1 MSSPKAPPSV
11 APHARLAELDALRG
25 IAAMAVVLFHYF
37 TKYEE
42 LFGHNTPPVF
52 SLPWGSYNGVHLF
65 SLGHYGVNLFFMI
78 SGFVI
83 FMTLERTKA
92 PMDFVVSRF
101 SRLFPA
107 YWAAVALT
115 FSVVLLLGLPGKEVS
130 FAQALANFSMVQ
142 SFFNVPHV
150 DGVYWTLEVE
160 LLFYAWAFLA
170 YRLGWLHRVHALLL
184 AAMALRLIYFVAA
197 EFFRVDLP
205 WIVSRYLIL
214 NFIAW
219 FAIGVMVYRLSGR
232 ASSGHCTRR
241 ADLSVVAC
249 AIALLATVHSLW
261 IGLLALAL
269 SAVLWGAASGHL
281 PWLGNRLLLGLG
293 TISYTLYLVHENIGW
308 AVMRPLQAAGWSSKL
323 SILLAL
329 ILSLVLATLL
339 TWLVERPAMAWIRK
353 RYKQQQATTPSTS
366 PHAAP

>member
-1 MSSPKAPPSV
+1 VTSTSSPPH
-11 APHARLAELDALRG
+11 HARLAELDALRG
-25 IAAMAVVLFHYF
+25 IAALAVVLFHYF
-37 TKYEE
+37 TKFDE
-42 LFGHNTPPVF
+42 LFGHSTPPVF
-52 SLPWGSYNGVHLF
+52 SLPWGSVDGVRLF

-107 YWAAVALT
+107 YWAAVAIT

-130 FAQALANFSMVQ
+130 FAQALANLSMVH
-142 SFFNVPHV
+142 SFFMVPHV

-184 AAMALRLIYFVAA
+184 AAMALRLAYFIAA
-197 EFFRVDLP
+197 EFFHVDLP
-205 WIVSRYLIL
+205 WIASRYLIL

-219 FAIGVMVYRLSGR
+219 FALGVMVYRL
-232 ASSGHCTRR
+232 TRR
-241 ADLSVVAC
+241 PKNPTPTLDLIVVAC
-249 AIALLATVHSLW
+249 AIALLTCVHSWW
-261 IGLLALAL
+261 IGALALAL
-269 SAVLWGAASGHL
+269 TALLWGAASGHL

-308 AVMRPLQAAGWSSKL
+308 AVMRRLQASGWSSNA
-323 SILLAL
+323 SILIAVM
-329 ILSLVLATLL
+329 LSLVLAALL

-353 RYKQQQATTPSTS
+353 RYKQQPGGGSSISASRS
-366 PHAAP
+366 E

>member
-1 MSSPKAPPSV
+1 MTTHS
-11 APHARLAELDALRG
+11 RLAELDALRG

-37 TKYEE
+37 TKFDE
-42 LFGHNTPPVF
+42 LFGHNIPPVF
-52 SLPWGSYNGVHLF
+52 SLPWGSYSGVDLF

-83 FMTLERTKA
+83 FMTLERTKQ

-107 YWAAVALT
+107 YWAAVVLT
-115 FSVVLLLGLPGKEVS
+115 FSIVLVLGLPGKEVNLV
-130 FAQALANFSMVQ
+130 QALANLSMVH

-170 YRLGWLHRVHALLL
+170 YHLGWLHRVHVLLL
-184 AAMALRLIYFVAA
+184 AAMALHLVYFIAA
-197 EFFRVDLP
+197 EFFGVNLP
-205 WIVSRYLIL
+205 WIASRYLIL
-214 NFIAW
+214 KFIAW
-219 FAIGVMVYRLSGR
+219 FALGVMVYRL
-232 ASSGHCTRR
+232 TRR
-241 ADLSVVAC
+241 TANQNQLNSQTQTADLGVIAC
-249 AIALLATVHSLW
+249 AIALLACVHSLW
-261 IGLLALAL
+261 IGLLALAFTT
-269 SAVLWGAASGHL
+269 VLWGAASGRL

-308 AVMRPLQAAGWSSKL
+308 AVMRPLQAAGLSSNG
-323 SILLAL
+323 SILFAL

-339 TWLVERPAMAWIRK
+339 TLLVERPAMAWIRS
-353 RYKQQQATTPSTS
+353 RYKKRHSEHSRQHKLS
-366 PHAAP
+366 

>member
-1 MSSPKAPPSV
+1 MPNPKQPPSV
-11 APHARLAELDALRG
+11 ATGARLAELDALRG

-52 SLPWGSYNGVHLF
+52 SLPWGSYDGVHLF

-115 FSVVLLLGLPGKEVS
+115 FSVVFVLGLPGKEVS

-184 AAMALRLIYFVAA
+184 AAMALRLIYFLAA

-219 FAIGVMVYRLSGR
+219 FSIGVMVYRLSGR
-232 ASSGHCTRR
+232 ASGHCTRR

-281 PWLGNRLLLGLG
+281 PWLGNRVLLGLG

-308 AVMRPLQAAGWSSKL
+308 AVMRPIQAAGWSSKL
-323 SILLAL
+323 SILVAL

-339 TWLVERPAMAWIRK
+339 TWLIERPAMAWIRK
-353 RYKQQQATTPSTS
+353 RY
-366 PHAAP
+366 